1 MNEVPSPGMDG
12 PAGGAGRGPW
22 EAQHCAAGLPH
33 TPTPREGTESAGPP
47 GCARQRQ
54 LASSSSPQNHGPGG
68 SGSSPGEAGA
78 SEQEPGRCPCGGPS
92 QRRRPPRPGRRP
104 LLPGSRAAAGRV
116 PQECLWRR
124 HPVPARMPSPC
135 TRPSEASWGSAKRGR
150 CLRTGRTRR
159 VGAGGAS
166 VPVPGP
172 RQRQRSLSLASG
184 SHRVWRAHGPSEGS
198 PEPQVPARPARPPRV
213 LVPLTLSGS
222 VRAAPDSHTDHA
234 RRPLPPRSPHCPVVP
249 RICFPPP
256 PAPALLSSTKTARVR
271 GL

>member
-1 MNEVPSPGMDG
+1 MPLRWAQPASASP
-12 PAGGAGRGPW
+12 
-22 EAQHCAAGLPH
+22 
-33 TPTPREGTESAGPP
+33 SAG
-47 GCARQRQ
+47 Q
-54 LASSSSPQNHGPGG
+54 AS
-68 SGSSPGEAGA
+68 A
-78 SEQEPGRCPCGGPS
+78 
-92 QRRRPPRPGRRP
+92 
-104 LLPGSRAAAGRV
+104 PGSRAAAGRV

-135 TRPSEASWGSAKRGR
+135 ARPSEASWGSAKRGR

-222 VRAAPDSHTDHA
+222 VGAAPDSHTDHA
-234 RRPLPPRSPHCPVVP
+234 RRPLPPAAPTAPSSRGFASRLP
-249 RICFPPP
+249 RPPLCSPPP
-256 PAPALLSSTKTARVR
+256 KQHE
-271 GL
+271 